1 MAQLS
6 DDVYQLN
13 KKHLDL
19 AKKLLTSM
27 KNGAIVSQQ
36 SDKQD
41 GLLESISQNLDTKIS
56 AICGIYLY

>member
-27 KNGAIVSQQ
+27 KNDAIVSQQ

-41 GLLESISQNLDTKIS
+41 GLLESISQNLDTKLS
-56 AICGIYLY
+56 AIGGIYLY